1 MSEFPKF
8 HLLATEL
15 QDQIIEECAS
25 ADILRLAQ
33 TSHGMC
39 DIALPLLYRHVDISC
54 HNERGLFQSIFG
66 SSYGK
71 VLADNPYREMAGK
84 KELGRRQSTFCNA
97 IIKKPSLGSWVL
109 SLTWTCNWSCWEGVT
124 DLEELNQKVWNAW
137 MLLVRVQKLDLCSL
151 AADIHVLEF
160 SILLKMIP
168 PSIFPMATTIKI
180 GCNMPYSYFRACLSS
195 PETVISLELNN
206 LLGVRQFKDGWSLF
220 RSGRK
225 SDIKEEEFRCH
236 PTRSQETVDENGIPV
251 LRHDGPM
258 RGHLQPFLGRFTKLA
273 HLTIRTIGHE
283 DHQDHRWSE
292 VREKARYTEIATF
305 IKSVA
310 PTLTTLVF
318 EQGMEV
324 EGVTGRSSRAQSI
337 KQTGR
342 PMDTYFLSHILPAL
356 TEEQWPKLEK
366 LSIRGVGG
374 EIRDSTRV
382 YGRVN
387 WTPETSGIS
396 ESAEDQ
402 LRLALGNSVRFSW
415 EKMARKSFH
424 MMVVFYGR

>member
-1 MSEFPKF
+1 MSKFPKF

-15 QDQIIEECAS
+15 QKKIIEECAS

-33 TSHGMC
+33 TSHDMC

-54 HNERGLFQSIFG
+54 HNERGLFPCTFG
-66 SSYGK
+66 SSYSK
-71 VLADNPYREMAGK
+71 VLADNPYREVAGK

-97 IIKKPSLGSWVL
+97 IIKKPSLGSLVL
-109 SLTWTCNWSCWEGVT
+109 SLTWTCNWCKEIVT
-124 DLEELNQKVWNAW
+124 DFRELNQKVWNTW

-151 AADIHVLEF
+151 VAGIDVLEF
-160 SILLKMIP
+160 STLLETIP
-168 PSIFPMATTIKI
+168 PSVFPMATSIKI
-180 GCNMPYSYFRACLSS
+180 GGNMPYSYFRAWLSS
-195 PETVISLELNN
+195 PETVISLDLNN
-206 LLGVRQFKDGWSLF
+206 LQGFRQFKDGWSPI
-220 RSGRK
+220 RPSEE
-225 SDIKEEEFRCH
+225 SNIKEDEFRRH

-258 RGHLQPFLGRFTKLA
+258 RGHLQPFLQRFTRLA

-283 DHQDHRWSE
+283 DHQDNRWSE

-305 IKSVA
+305 VKSVA
-310 PTLTTLVF
+310 PTLTTFVF
-318 EQGMEV
+318 EQGIEV
-324 EGVTGRSSRAQSI
+324 EFAKGLNNRAQLT

-374 EIRDSTRV
+374 EIRDSSRLFGGV
-382 YGRVN
+382 D
-387 WTPETSGIS
+387 WTPETSGIF

-415 EKMARKSFH
+415 EKMARRSFH
-424 MMVVFYGR
+424 MMVVLYSR